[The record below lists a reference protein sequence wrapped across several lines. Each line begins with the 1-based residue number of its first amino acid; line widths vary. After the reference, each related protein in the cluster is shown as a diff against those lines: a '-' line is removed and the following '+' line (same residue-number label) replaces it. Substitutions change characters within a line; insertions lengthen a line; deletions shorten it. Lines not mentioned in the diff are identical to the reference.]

1 MYAIISKRNHEW
13 LSKIDKQ
20 KGVGSS
26 HYVKTGK
33 IPLLFE
39 TKDLARIELIMYH
52 LSQIS
57 NSKSTNRENK
67 WWGRYTLKYIL
78 IFKNICYYKIPRWF
92 YE

>member
-1 MYAIISKRNHEW
+1 MYIYAIISKRNHEW

-52 LSQIS
+52 LSQI
-57 NSKSTNRENK
+57 
-67 WWGRYTLKYIL
+67 KYQIVKVQ
-78 IFKNICYYKIPRWF
+78 IEKINDEVDIP
-92 YE
+92 

>member
-26 HYVKTGK
+26 HYIKTGK

-39 TKDLARIELIMYH
+39 TKDLARIELIMHH
-52 LSQIS
+52 LSQ
-57 NSKSTNRENK
+57 NK
-67 WWGRYTLKYIL
+67 YQIVKVQIE
-78 IFKNICYYKIPRWF
+78 KINDEVDIPQSI
-92 YE
+92 Y

>member
-52 LSQIS
+52 LSQ
-57 NSKSTNRENK
+57 NK
-67 WWGRYTLKYIL
+67 YRK
-78 IFKNICYYKIPRWF
+78 
-92 YE
+92 

>member
-52 LSQIS
+52 LSQ
-57 NSKSTNRENK
+57 NK
-67 WWGRYTLKYIL
+67 YQIVKVQIE
-78 IFKNICYYKIPRWF
+78 KINDEVDRQHHQTDDT
-92 YE
+92 YNHD

>member
-39 TKDLARIELIMYH
+39 TKDLARIELIMHH
-52 LSQIS
+52 LSQ
-57 NSKSTNRENK
+57 NK
-67 WWGRYTLKYIL
+67 YQIVKVQIE
-78 IFKNICYYKIPRWF
+78 KINDEVDIPQSI
-92 YE
+92 Y

>member
-1 MYAIISKRNHEW
+1 MYASISKRNHEW

-52 LSQIS
+52 LSQ
-57 NSKSTNRENK
+57 NK
-67 WWGRYTLKYIL
+67 YQIVKVQIE
-78 IFKNICYYKIPRWF
+78 KINDEVDIP
-92 YE
+92 

>member
-39 TKDLARIELIMYH
+39 TKDLARIELIMHH
-52 LSQIS
+52 LSQ
-57 NSKSTNRENK
+57 NK
-67 WWGRYTLKYIL
+67 YQIVKVQIE
-78 IFKNICYYKIPRWF
+78 KINDEVDIP
-92 YE
+92 

>member
-52 LSQIS
+52 LSQ
-57 NSKSTNRENK
+57 NK
-67 WWGRYTLKYIL
+67 YQIVKVQIE
-78 IFKNICYYKIPRWF
+78 KINDEVDIPQSI
-92 YE
+92 Y

>member
-39 TKDLARIELIMYH
+39 TKDSARIELIMHH
-52 LSQIS
+52 LSQ
-57 NSKSTNRENK
+57 NK
-67 WWGRYTLKYIL
+67 YQIVKVQIE
-78 IFKNICYYKIPRWF
+78 KINDEVDIPQSI
-92 YE
+92 Y

>member
-1 MYAIISKRNHEW
+1 MYAIISKRKHEW

-39 TKDLARIELIMYH
+39 TKDLARIELIMHH
-52 LSQIS
+52 LSQ
-57 NSKSTNRENK
+57 NK
-67 WWGRYTLKYIL
+67 YQIVKVQIE
-78 IFKNICYYKIPRWF
+78 KINDEVDIPQSI
-92 YE
+92 Y

>member
-52 LSQIS
+52 LSQ
-57 NSKSTNRENK
+57 NK
-67 WWGRYTLKYIL
+67 YQIVKVQIE
-78 IFKNICYYKIPRWF
+78 KINDEIDIP
-92 YE
+92 

>member
-52 LSQIS
+52 LSQ
-57 NSKSTNRENK
+57 NK
-67 WWGRYTLKYIL
+67 YQIVKVQIE
-78 IFKNICYYKIPRWF
+78 KINDEVDIP
-92 YE
+92 

>member
-39 TKDLARIELIMYH
+39 IKDLARIELIMYH
-52 LSQIS
+52 LSQ
-57 NSKSTNRENK
+57 NK
-67 WWGRYTLKYIL
+67 YQIVKVQIE
-78 IFKNICYYKIPRWF
+78 KINDEVDIP
-92 YE
+92 

>member
-52 LSQIS
+52 LSQ
-57 NSKSTNRENK
+57 NK
-67 WWGRYTLKYIL
+67 YQIIKVQIE
-78 IFKNICYYKIPRWF
+78 KINDEVDIP
-92 YE
+92 

>member
-52 LSQIS
+52 LSQ
-57 NSKSTNRENK
+57 NK
-67 WWGRYTLKYIL
+67 YQNKGDRFAPPCFMPYSSAMAWPKA
-78 IFKNICYYKIPRWF
+78 P
-92 YE
+92 

>member
-1 MYAIISKRNHEW
+1 MYLYAIISKRNHEW

-39 TKDLARIELIMYH
+39 TKDLARIELIMHH
-52 LSQIS
+52 LSQ
-57 NSKSTNRENK
+57 NK
-67 WWGRYTLKYIL
+67 YQIVKVQIE
-78 IFKNICYYKIPRWF
+78 KINDEVDIPQSI
-92 YE
+92 Y

>member
-1 MYAIISKRNHEW
+1 MYIYAIISKRNHEW

-52 LSQIS
+52 LSQ
-57 NSKSTNRENK
+57 NK
-67 WWGRYTLKYIL
+67 YQIVKVQIE
-78 IFKNICYYKIPRWF
+78 KINDEVDIP
-92 YE
+92 

>member
-26 HYVKTGK
+26 QYVKTGK

-52 LSQIS
+52 LSQ
-57 NSKSTNRENK
+57 NK
-67 WWGRYTLKYIL
+67 YQIVKVQIE
-78 IFKNICYYKIPRWF
+78 KINDEVDIP
-92 YE
+92 

>member
-39 TKDLARIELIMYH
+39 TKDLARIELIMHH
-52 LSQIS
+52 LSQ
-57 NSKSTNRENK
+57 NK
-67 WWGRYTLKYIL
+67 YQIVTVQIE
-78 IFKNICYYKIPRWF
+78 KINDEVDIPQSI
-92 YE
+92 Y

>member
-20 KGVGSS
+20 KGVGNS

-52 LSQIS
+52 LSQ
-57 NSKSTNRENK
+57 NK
-67 WWGRYTLKYIL
+67 YQIVKVQIE
-78 IFKNICYYKIPRWF
+78 KIND
-92 YE
+92 EVDIT

>member
-1 MYAIISKRNHEW
+1 MQ
-13 LSKIDKQ
+13 LSVKEIMNGYQRIGKQ

-52 LSQIS
+52 LSQNKYQ

-67 WWGRYTLKYIL
+67 
-78 IFKNICYYKIPRWF
+78 
-92 YE
+92 

>member
-52 LSQIS
+52 LSQ
-57 NSKSTNRENK
+57 NK
-67 WWGRYTLKYIL
+67 YQIVKVQIE
-78 IFKNICYYKIPRWF
+78 KIND
-92 YE
+92 EVDIH

>member
-1 MYAIISKRNHEW
+1 MYAIISKRTHEW

-39 TKDLARIELIMYH
+39 TKDLARIELIMHH
-52 LSQIS
+52 LSQ
-57 NSKSTNRENK
+57 NK
-67 WWGRYTLKYIL
+67 YQIVKVQIE
-78 IFKNICYYKIPRWF
+78 KINDEVDIPQSI
-92 YE
+92 Y